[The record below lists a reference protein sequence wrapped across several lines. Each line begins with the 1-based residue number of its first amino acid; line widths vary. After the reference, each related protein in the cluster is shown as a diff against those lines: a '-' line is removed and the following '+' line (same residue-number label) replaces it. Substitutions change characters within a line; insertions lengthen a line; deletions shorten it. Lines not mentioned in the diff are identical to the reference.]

1 MARNIIKTAIYYR
14 KYTEEEVAL
23 GFKRGERFFIK
34 VPVKDVFLGVTD
46 TCSAVLKPSI
56 IGQDGLR
63 YYFECVNFTENL

>member
-14 KYTEEEVAL
+14 KYTEEEVKL
-23 GFKRGERFFIK
+23 GLKRSEKFYIK

-56 IGQDGLR
+56 IGQDGLH
-63 YYFECVNFTENL
+63 YYFECVNLAEKL